1 MVIAKL
7 SNSSIRV
14 DRTQVDTSI
23 PANEEVRT
31 NNDSL
36 RCRVIILNNP
46 DLYHG
51 GQGVR
56 DKTTRNVRFP
66 STGPQFPNRPCRPPT
81 R

>member
-14 DRTQVDTSI
+14 TQTQVGINI
-23 PANEEVRT
+23 PAYEKVRT
-31 NNDSL
+31 NNDSF

-46 DLYHG
+46 NLCHG

-56 DKTTRNVRFP
+56 DKTTRNIRFP
-66 STGPQFPNRPCRPPT
+66 STEPQFPNRPCRPPT